1 MHAEGSE
8 ELQNSRLRH
17 RLRENDLS
25 LLQIPDPLREAIHP
39 LMQVLP
45 PQSYRRPKGFTLVE
59 MLLEIA
65 TISILMVL

>member
-1 MHAEGSE
+1 
-8 ELQNSRLRH
+8 
-17 RLRENDLS
+17 
-25 LLQIPDPLREAIHP
+25 
-39 LMQVLP
+39 MQVLP